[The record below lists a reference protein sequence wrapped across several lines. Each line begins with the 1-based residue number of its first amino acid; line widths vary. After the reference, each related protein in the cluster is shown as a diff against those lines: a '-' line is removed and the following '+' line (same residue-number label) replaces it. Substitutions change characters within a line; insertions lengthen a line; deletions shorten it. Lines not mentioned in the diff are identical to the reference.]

1 MPENRFNALFAE
13 ADAAFNGKYKLELNE
28 LAGLSKEEID
38 AVTPGTT
45 DLKMYLVLTQVVEQ
59 ASRNNL
65 SQAQLAEDIKELGDL
80 AVKIA
85 RKVPRLA
92 ALL

>member
-1 MPENRFNALFAE
+1 MPENRFSALFAE
-13 ADAAFNGKYKLELNE
+13 ADAAFNGKYKEELNE

-38 AVTPGTT
+38 AVAPGTT
-45 DLKMYLVLTQVVEQ
+45 DLKMYLILTQVVEQ
-59 ASRNNL
+59 ASKNNL
-65 SQAQLAEDIKELGDL
+65 SQAQLVEDINELGEL

>member
-1 MPENRFNALFAE
+1 MPENRFSALFAE
-13 ADAAFNGKYKLELNE
+13 ADAAFNGKYKMELNE

-38 AVTPGTT
+38 AIAPGTA
-45 DLKMYLVLTQVVEQ
+45 DLKVYLILTQVVEQ
-59 ASRNNL
+59 ASKNNV
-65 SQAQLAEDIKELGDL
+65 SQAQLVADIKELGDL

-85 RKVPRLA
+85 RKVPRLG

>member
-1 MPENRFNALFAE
+1 MPENRFSALFAE
-13 ADAAFNGKYKLELNE
+13 ADAAFNGKYKMELNE

-38 AVTPGTT
+38 AVAPGTT
-45 DLKMYLVLTQVVEQ
+45 DLKMYLILTQVVEQ
-59 ASRNNL
+59 ASKNNL
-65 SQAQLAEDIKELGDL
+65 SQAQLAEDIKELGEL

>member
-1 MPENRFNALFAE
+1 MPENRFSALFAE
-13 ADAAFNGKYKLELNE
+13 ADAAFNGKYKMELNE

-38 AVTPGTT
+38 AVAPGTT
-45 DLKMYLVLTQVVEQ
+45 DLKMYLILTQVVEQ
-59 ASRNNL
+59 ASKNNL
-65 SQAQLAEDIKELGDL
+65 SQAQLVEDIKELGEL

>member
-1 MPENRFNALFAE
+1 MPENRFSALFTE
-13 ADAAFNGKYKLELNE
+13 ADAAFNGKYKMELNE

-38 AVTPGTT
+38 AIAPGTT
-45 DLKMYLVLTQVVEQ
+45 DLKIYLILTQVVEQ
-59 ASRNNL
+59 ASKNNL
-65 SQAQLAEDIKELGDL
+65 SQAQLVADIKELGDL

>member
-1 MPENRFNALFAE
+1 MPENRFSALFAE
-13 ADAAFNGKYKLELNE
+13 ADAAFNGKYKMELNE

-38 AVTPGTT
+38 AVTPDTT

-65 SQAQLAEDIKELGDL
+65 SQAQLVEDIKELGEL